1 MLQRLYIHNFKTFQ
15 NFEFKPAGMPSSLLL
30 GKNGAGKSS
39 VASALQVLQ
48 SIGRGVNR
56 VGQLVTPRH
65 FFCGQTTVPMRFEV
79 QVLLQGQ
86 TYRYSLALEL
96 PEKFKELRVLEERL
110 EWEGHPVY
118 VREQAQVSLRKVPD
132 AGAGDARFMVDWH
145 LVALPLIQVQSDTD
159 PVHVFK
165 TWLAQMVVIA
175 PLPPL
180 MVGESG
186 RESLWPAANASNV
199 VDWLA
204 GLLGQYPAAYT
215 AIDSYLKEVMPDLR
229 DFKYESLGKE
239 SKRLVVQFKGE
250 AGGILPLG
258 FDELSDGEKC
268 FFLCAV
274 IVAANEAYG
283 PLFCFWDE
291 PDNYL
296 SLAEVGHFVLQL
308 RRAFEAQGQ
317 LILTSHNEEAIR
329 KFSSDNTWVLG
340 RKSHLEPT
348 QQRLLGELTTTGSDV
363 IQSLLLGELEP

>member
-1 MLQRLYIHNFKTFQ
+1 MLQYLYIHNFKTFQ
-15 NFEFKPAGMPSSLLL
+15 NFKFEPQDKHSSLLL

-39 VASALQVLQ
+39 MARALQVLQ
-48 SIGRGVNR
+48 SIGRGENR

-65 FFCGQTTVPMRFEV
+65 FFCGRTDAPMRLEIG
-79 QVLLQGQ
+79 VLLQGQ
-86 TYRYSLALEL
+86 VFRYSLALEL
-96 PEKFKELRVLEERL
+96 PEKFKQLRVLEERL

-118 VREQAQVSLRKVPD
+118 VREQAQVLLRKVAPS
-132 AGAGDARFMVDWH
+132 AAAGDARFLVDWH
-145 LVALPLIQVQSDTD
+145 LVALPLIQVQSESD

-175 PLPPL
+175 PVPQL
-180 MVGESG
+180 MEGESDD
-186 RESLWPAANASNV
+186 ESLWPVADARNA

-215 AIDSYLKEVMPDLR
+215 VIDRYLKEVMPDLH
-229 DFKYESLGKE
+229 DFKYETLGKDA
-239 SKRLVVQFKGE
+239 KRLVVQFKSEGRP
-250 AGGILPLG
+250 LSLG

-274 IVAANEAYG
+274 IVAANQAYG
-283 PLFCFWDE
+283 PVFCFWDE

-308 RRAFEAQGQ
+308 RRAFEEQGQ
-317 LILTSHNEEAIR
+317 LIMTTHNEEAIR
-329 KFSSDNTWVLG
+329 RFASDNTWVLG

-348 QQRLLGELTTTGSDV
+348 QHRLLSEMTTGPDV
-363 IQSLLLGELEP
+363 IQSLMLGELEL